1 VSWKRCLIDQAFLA
15 NIIKGQTMKYERYGR
30 WALITGGATGIG
42 FALAKQAASHGLDI
56 ILVAR
61 RTELLEQAQAIIQ
74 NEFKVKVKII
84 ALDLA
89 DESSMDK
96 LFEETRNLEVGLLIP
111 NAGCTLGGLF
121 INSSLE
127 NNRKLLRLNIEAP
140 MALTHHYGQLMA
152 AKGRGGILLISSR
165 FGYQGVPYVANY
177 SATKAYI
184 LSLGE
189 ALNEEL
195 GKFGVDV
202 TVLSPGL
209 TKTAMTDDAPIDWK
223 KMPASSMSSDAVAE
237 VGLRALGSQPTVV
250 PGFTNKLSI
259 WANRLMPRSFPVKVI
274 GLLLRKAVNE
284 EKRIE
289 LLGLRSK

>member
-1 VSWKRCLIDQAFLA
+1 
-15 NIIKGQTMKYERYGR
+15 MKFKKYGK

-42 FALAKQAASHGLDI
+42 YAMAKQAASHGLDI

-61 RTELLEQAQAIIQ
+61 RTELLDQAQANIQ
-74 NEFKVKVKII
+74 SEYKVEVKII

-89 DESSMDK
+89 DESSIDR

-111 NAGCTLGGLF
+111 NAGSELSGLF

-127 NNRKLLRLNIEAP
+127 SNKNLLRLNIEAP
-140 MALTHHYGQLMA
+140 MALIHHYGQMMA
-152 AKGRGGILLISSR
+152 AKGRGGILLISSG
-165 FGYQGVPYVANY
+165 FGYQGVPYIANY

-195 GKFGVDV
+195 GQFGVDV

-209 TKTAMTDDAPIDWK
+209 TKTAMTDDAAIDFGK
-223 KMPASSMSSDAVAE
+223 LPVSSMSPDAVAII
-237 VGLRALGSQPTVV
+237 GLCALGRKPTVV
-250 PGFTNKLSI
+250 PGFTNKFSI
-259 WANRLMPRSFPVKVI
+259 WMNRFMPRSFPVRLF
-274 GLLLRKAVNE
+274 GLLVHKAIRA
-284 EKRIE
+284 EKRNE
-289 LLGLRSK
+289 LLTVRSR